1 MVVASILIPIILFLA
16 LSVVPVFEIVGL
28 SMGLDFWLYNEMV
41 VVIVQSSLALI
52 AMIAI
57 LIMRP
62 EYGVTGKIFWMLL
75 TPLALI
81 NAICFT
87 ESQWAF
93 SILFA
98 IFWSICCFVIYLNFV
113 PDSVFKAIS
122 AVFSVL
128 LAVAL
133 VVLYLIY
140 SVFIPATDN
149 SEITES
155 FVSPNGEIVAEEK
168 AVDGIISDSMIIEV
182 HKINP
187 EIEAVLGYY
196 EQDSIVVYEGEAY
209 ETETAKISWKD
220 DSTLI
225 INDVEYNIV
234 FE

>member
-98 IFWSICCFVIYLNFV
+98 IFWSIFYNFYKCI
-113 PDSVFKAIS
+113 F
-122 AVFSVL
+122 
-128 LAVAL
+128 
-133 VVLYLIY
+133 
-140 SVFIPATDN
+140 
-149 SEITES
+149 
-155 FVSPNGEIVAEEK
+155 
-168 AVDGIISDSMIIEV
+168 
-182 HKINP
+182 
-187 EIEAVLGYY
+187 
-196 EQDSIVVYEGEAY
+196 
-209 ETETAKISWKD
+209 
-220 DSTLI
+220 
-225 INDVEYNIV
+225 
-234 FE
+234 